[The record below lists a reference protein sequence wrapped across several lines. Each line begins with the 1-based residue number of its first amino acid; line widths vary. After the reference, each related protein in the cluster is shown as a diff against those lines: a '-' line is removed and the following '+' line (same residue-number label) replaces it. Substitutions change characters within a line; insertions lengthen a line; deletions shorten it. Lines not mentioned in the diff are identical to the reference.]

1 MKCWLKTSPPE
12 DPGLLCYS
20 GKLILQD
27 TDWEG
32 QEGTLQGGAVE
43 SGWPEL
49 HWSQNHVSVRT
60 GAPAGSRYAPCGGSQ
75 LSPSVGLPG
84 ITHSP

>member
-27 TDWEG
+27 ADWEG
-32 QEGTLQGGAVE
+32 QECTLQRGAVK

-49 HWSQNHVSVRT
+49 RWSQNCVSV
-60 GAPAGSRYAPCGGSQ
+60 
-75 LSPSVGLPG
+75 
-84 ITHSP
+84 